1 MSYLVFLF
9 VIKSVTCKLYGNQY
23 LLFVYE
29 FLIWENM
36 QLNLIAVSYQNIGPF
51 KNKLLSIIFEKWNF
65 LIKAPIWTGKS
76 FLFFDGPTYA
86 LYKSGTRNLLNIQ
99 SQTGFIKLLF
109 SINWELYFITRNLKQ
124 WKAKDSTVSHL
135 YTCSLTEEEFLDKVE
150 RGYPLKPWLD
160 IETILKSKTW
170 ALEEVV
176 FKNETDLQQQL
187 NVLLPPQEVFVS
199 TIFLL
204 QDSDNI
210 FEMQPSERLEVLKNV
225 FWLLWIDESKD
236 IVKDKHKEVT
246 FQIKA
251 LQDTSNYEL
260 KLNSYLWTILQK
272 FSVLENNAIS
282 KDIIVSSKGQIE
294 ELESLKEKLSI
305 NNFALPEEC
314 SSFIAPLQESLKT
327 IGEEYQKKQAT
338 LSAYQEQN
346 RWYETQIN
354 SLQRDITSEKSEIEN
369 IEKRLANIDP
379 QKLTSLREEKKK
391 LQDQQDQLEQQAEND
406 KCKSFYDDNKELL
419 NLSERSTFSLRMN
432 QQFIQEL
439 MAQWTSLKS
448 KNELLERQ
456 LQNLDQKEKL
466 EQESLKNQQKTLE
479 ERKLMYDNQLKS
491 LLERLENFEK
501 QIESEA
507 EFSCEK
513 INSQCPFIR
522 VINKQHFEQREAEK
536 KKILEEKESLE
547 QKIKSED
554 FDKKLDDIK
563 KKLENPEST
572 SHDEKKQIKDDQLK
586 NTKAMDLLRDFLK
599 VVDYKKID
607 ELNESFKKNENQIS
621 ELEKQ
626 IIQQEELQASQEK
639 FQQEKIRLETSIKQ
653 KQDQIL
659 TVENQKK
666 ELQEKITQL
675 VSEIDKHPKSE
686 ISEVERSLEEYINTI
701 QLLKNL
707 IEDYNKMQVNL
718 KGLIEEEKK
727 LKILYWILNKDLLLF
742 VLWEYLPVLTDI
754 INSYLTSVT
763 DYQISIKLKES
774 SEKLE
779 LETKIIDEK
788 GERDVKSLSW
798 WQRTLLKLVWMLAIS
813 SYMKTEML
821 FLDETVNNLDIDTV
835 WKVAQMLDD
844 FVKQREM
851 KFYTIT
857 HNSEIQSMKIWN
869 ATLEVWK

>member
-1 MSYLVFLF
+1 M
-9 VIKSVTCKLYGNQY
+9 
-23 LLFVYE
+23 
-29 FLIWENM
+29 
-36 QLNLIAVSYQNIGPF
+36 
-51 KNKLLSIIFEKWNF
+51 
-65 LIKAPIWTGKS
+65 
-76 FLFFDGPTYA
+76 
-86 LYKSGTRNLLNIQ
+86 
-99 SQTGFIKLLF
+99 
-109 SINWELYFITRNLKQ
+109 
-124 WKAKDSTVSHL
+124 
-135 YTCSLTEEEFLDKVE
+135 
-150 RGYPLKPWLD
+150 
-160 IETILKSKTW
+160 
-170 ALEEVV
+170 
-176 FKNETDLQQQL
+176 
-187 NVLLPPQEVFVS
+187 PPQEVFVS

-466 EQESLKNQQKTLE
+466 EQDSLKSQQKTLE

-607 ELNESFKKNENQIS
+607 ELNETFKKNENQIS

-718 KGLIEEEKK
+718 KGLVEEEKK

>member
-1 MSYLVFLF
+1 
-9 VIKSVTCKLYGNQY
+9 
-23 LLFVYE
+23 
-29 FLIWENM
+29 M

-51 KNKLLSIIFEKWNF
+51 KNKLLSIIFEKWNY

-76 FLFFDGPTYA
+76 FLFFDWPTYA
-86 LYKSGTRNLLNIQ
+86 LYKSWTRNLLNIQ

-109 SINWELYFITRNLKQ
+109 SVNWELYFITRNLKQ
-124 WKAKDSTVSHL
+124 WKAKDSTTSHL
-135 YTCSLTEEEFLDKVE
+135 YSCSLTENEFLEKVD
-150 RGYPLKPWLD
+150 RGYPLKSWLD
-160 IETILKSKTW
+160 IETILRSKTW
-170 ALEEVV
+170 ALEEIV

-260 KLNSYLWTILQK
+260 KLNNYLWTILQK

-282 KDIIVSSKGQIE
+282 KDIVAPSKGQIE
-294 ELESLKEKLSI
+294 ELEALKEKLSI

-314 SSFIAPLQESLKT
+314 SVFISPLQESLKT
-327 IGEEYQKKQAT
+327 IGDEYQKKQAT

-354 SLQRDITSEKSEIEN
+354 SLQRDITSEKTEIEN

-406 KCKSFYDDNKELL
+406 KCKSFYDENKELL
-419 NLSERSTFSLRMN
+419 NLSERTTFSLRMN

-448 KNELLERQ
+448 KNELLEKQ
-456 LQNLDQKEKL
+456 LQNLDQKEKI
-466 EQESLKNQQKTLE
+466 EQESLKSQQKTLE

-522 VINKQHFEQREAEK
+522 VINKQHFEQREVEK

-547 QKIKSED
+547 QRVKSED
-554 FDKKLDDIK
+554 FDKKLEDIK

-572 SHDEKKQIKDDQLK
+572 SQDEKKQIKDDQSK
-586 NTKAMDLLRDFLK
+586 NIKAMDLLRDFLK

-653 KQDQIL
+653 KQNQIL

-707 IEDYNKMQVNL
+707 IEDYNKVQVNL
-718 KGLIEEEKK
+718 KGLVEEEKK
-727 LKILYWILNKDLLLF
+727 LKTLYWILNKDLLLF

-754 INSYLTSVT
+754 INSYLSSVT

-788 GERDVKSLSW
+788 WERDVKSLSW

-869 ATLEVWK
+869 ATLEIWRQD

>member
-1 MSYLVFLF
+1 
-9 VIKSVTCKLYGNQY
+9 
-23 LLFVYE
+23 
-29 FLIWENM
+29 M

-51 KNKLLSIIFEKWNF
+51 KNKLLSIIFEKWNY

-86 LYKSGTRNLLNIQ
+86 LYKSWSRNLLNIQ

-109 SINWELYFITRNLKQ
+109 SVDGQLYFITRNLKQ
-124 WKAKDSTVSHL
+124 WKAKDSTTSHL
-135 YTCSLTEEEFLDKVE
+135 YNCSLTEEEFLDKIE

-176 FKNETDLQQQL
+176 FKNETDLQQNL
-187 NVLLPPQEVFVS
+187 NFLLPPQEVFES

-225 FWLLWIDESKD
+225 FWLMGIDESKD
-236 IVKDKHKEVT
+236 LVKDKHKEVT

-260 KLNSYLWTILQK
+260 KLSNYLWIILQK
-272 FSVLENNAIS
+272 YSTLENNPIS
-282 KDIIVSSKGQIE
+282 KDIVSSSKNQIE
-294 ELESLKEKLSI
+294 ELEALKDKLSI
-305 NNFALPEEC
+305 NNFSLPEEC
-314 SSFIAPLQESLKT
+314 SSFITPLQDSLKT
-327 IGEEYQKKQAT
+327 LSEEYQKKQAT

-346 RWYETQIN
+346 RWYETQI
-354 SLQRDITSEKSEIEN
+354 STLQREISSEKTEIES
-369 IEKRLANIDP
+369 IEKRLAGINPQQLID
-379 QKLTSLREEKKK
+379 LREEKKK
-391 LQDQQDQLEQQAEND
+391 LQEQQDALELQAEND
-406 KCKSFYDDNKELL
+406 KCKSFYDENKELL
-419 NLSERSTFSLRMN
+419 NLSERTVFSLRMN

-439 MAQWTSLKS
+439 TAQWKSIKS

-456 LQNLDQKEKL
+456 LQNLEQKEKL
-466 EQESLKNQQKTLE
+466 DQESLKNQQKTLE
-479 ERKLMYDNQLKS
+479 ERKTMYDNQLKS

-501 QIESEA
+501 QIENEA

-522 VINKQHFEQREAEK
+522 VINKQHFEQREEEK
-536 KKILEEKESLE
+536 KKILEEKEILE
-547 QKIKSED
+547 EKIKAED
-554 FDKKLDDIK
+554 FEKKLDEIK
-563 KKLENPEST
+563 QKIENPQST
-572 SHDEKKQIKDDQLK
+572 TQEEKNQIKEEQSK
-586 NTKAMDLLRDFLK
+586 NEKAMDLLRDFLK

-607 ELNESFKKNENQIS
+607 ELNESFKRNETQIK
-621 ELEKQ
+621 ELEKH

-639 FQQEKIRLETSIKQ
+639 FQQDKIRLETSIKQ
-653 KQDQIL
+653 KNNQIQV
-659 TVENQKK
+659 VENQKK

-675 VSEIDKHPKSE
+675 LAEIEKHPKSE
-686 ISEVERSLEEYINTI
+686 ISEVERCLEEYINTI
-701 QLLKNL
+701 QLLKSL

-718 KGLIEEEKK
+718 KGLLEEEKK
-727 LKILYWILNKDLLLF
+727 LKVLYGILNKDLLLF

-754 INSYLTSVT
+754 INSYLSSVT
-763 DYQISIKLKES
+763 NYQISIKLKES
-774 SEKLE
+774 LEKLE
-779 LETKIIDEK
+779 LETKILDEK
-788 GERDVKSLSW
+788 WERDVKSLSW

-835 WKVAQMLDD
+835 WKVAQMIDD

-869 ATLEVWK
+869 ATLEIWKEN

>member
-1 MSYLVFLF
+1 
-9 VIKSVTCKLYGNQY
+9 
-23 LLFVYE
+23 
-29 FLIWENM
+29 
-36 QLNLIAVSYQNIGPF
+36 
-51 KNKLLSIIFEKWNF
+51 
-65 LIKAPIWTGKS
+65 
-76 FLFFDGPTYA
+76 
-86 LYKSGTRNLLNIQ
+86 
-99 SQTGFIKLLF
+99 
-109 SINWELYFITRNLKQ
+109 
-124 WKAKDSTVSHL
+124 
-135 YTCSLTEEEFLDKVE
+135 
-150 RGYPLKPWLD
+150 
-160 IETILKSKTW
+160 
-170 ALEEVV
+170 
-176 FKNETDLQQQL
+176 
-187 NVLLPPQEVFVS
+187 
-199 TIFLL
+199 
-204 QDSDNI
+204 
-210 FEMQPSERLEVLKNV
+210 
-225 FWLLWIDESKD
+225 
-236 IVKDKHKEVT
+236 
-246 FQIKA
+246 
-251 LQDTSNYEL
+251 
-260 KLNSYLWTILQK
+260 
-272 FSVLENNAIS
+272 
-282 KDIIVSSKGQIE
+282 
-294 ELESLKEKLSI
+294 
-305 NNFALPEEC
+305 
-314 SSFIAPLQESLKT
+314 
-327 IGEEYQKKQAT
+327 
-338 LSAYQEQN
+338 
-346 RWYETQIN
+346 
-354 SLQRDITSEKSEIEN
+354 
-369 IEKRLANIDP
+369 
-379 QKLTSLREEKKK
+379 
-391 LQDQQDQLEQQAEND
+391 
-406 KCKSFYDDNKELL
+406 
-419 NLSERSTFSLRMN
+419 
-432 QQFIQEL
+432 
-439 MAQWTSLKS
+439 
-448 KNELLERQ
+448 
-456 LQNLDQKEKL
+456 
-466 EQESLKNQQKTLE
+466 
-479 ERKLMYDNQLKS
+479 MYDNQLKS

-522 VINKQHFEQREAEK
+522 VINKQHFEQREIEK
-536 KKILEEKESLE
+536 KKILEEKETLE

-554 FDKKLDDIK
+554 FDIKLEDIK

-572 SHDEKKQIKDDQLK
+572 SQDEKKQIKDDQLK

-607 ELNESFKKNENQIS
+607 ELNEAFKKNENQIS

-675 VSEIDKHPKSE
+675 NEEIDKHPKSE

-718 KGLIEEEKK
+718 KGLVEEEKK

-754 INSYLTSVT
+754 INSYLSSVT

-788 GERDVKSLSW
+788 WERDVKSLSW

>member
-1 MSYLVFLF
+1 
-9 VIKSVTCKLYGNQY
+9 
-23 LLFVYE
+23 
-29 FLIWENM
+29 M

-314 SSFIAPLQESLKT
+314 SSFIAPLQESLKA
-327 IGEEYQKKQAT
+327 IEEEYQKKQAT

-354 SLQRDITSEKSEIEN
+354 LLQRDITSEKSEIEN

-456 LQNLDQKEKL
+456 LQNLDQREKL
-466 EQESLKNQQKTLE
+466 EQESLKSQQKTLE

-554 FDKKLDDIK
+554 FDKKLEDIK

-572 SHDEKKQIKDDQLK
+572 SQDEKKQIKDDQLK
-586 NTKAMDLLRDFLK
+586 NTEAMDLLRDFLK

-607 ELNESFKKNENQIS
+607 ELNETFKKNENQIS

-718 KGLIEEEKK
+718 KGLVEEEKK